1 MRLWKSWI
9 VTRKDLSVFRKNK
22 YVLYSLIAMPIILG
36 VILPII
42 FIFAINAQLDA
53 APQLSVDQV
62 LAAANQIVSV
72 ATMYFVLIPA
82 ILPSIIA
89 SYSFV
94 GEKIEKSLEPLLAT
108 PTTDGE
114 LLLGKSLAS
123 FIPCMVVTYV
133 GAVISAAIIDF
144 WSVTNPKINTLL
156 IPNPYWVLVIGA
168 IAPLAC
174 IMSVEANI
182 IVSSKVNDIRAAQQL
197 GGLVVLPLVFIVIF
211 ASTSSQL
218 STLLAIG
225 VITALAVADVAL
237 FYLSKA
243 TFQRE
248 EILTKWK

>member
-1 MRLWKSWI
+1 M
-9 VTRKDLSVFRKNK
+9 
-22 YVLYSLIAMPIILG
+22 
-36 VILPII
+36 
-42 FIFAINAQLDA
+42 A
-53 APQLSVDQV
+53 AVNQV
-62 LAAANQIVSV
+62 VGI

-133 GAVISAAIIDF
+133 GAAISAIIIDV
-144 WSVTNPKINTLL
+144 WSITTPQIGTLV
-156 IPNPYWVLVIGA
+156 IPNPYWLLVIGA

-211 ASTSSQL
+211 ASTSAQISVW
-218 STLLAIG
+218 LAIG
-225 VITALAVADVAL
+225 VSVALAVADVAL

>member
-9 VTRKDLSVFRKNK
+9 VTQKDLSVFKKNK
-22 YVLYSLIAMPIILG
+22 YVLYSLVAMPIIMG
-36 VILPII
+36 VVLPVIFIYALNSQAAILPR
-42 FIFAINAQLDA
+42 AQL
-53 APQLSVDQV
+53 LV
-62 LAAANQIVSV
+62 AANQIVSI
-72 ATMYFVLIPA
+72 ATMYLVLIA
-82 ILPSIIA
+82 SILPSIIA

-114 LLLGKSLAS
+114 LLLGKSLAA
-123 FIPCMVVTYV
+123 FIPCIAVTFL
-133 GAVISAAIIDF
+133 GAAISAPIIDY
-144 WSVTNPKINTLL
+144 WSYTKLGVLL
-156 IPNPYWVLVIGA
+156 IPNLYWVLVIGV
-168 IAPLAC
+168 IAPLSC

-211 ASTSSQL
+211 ASTSAQL
-218 STLLAIG
+218 STLIAVG
-225 VITALAVADVAL
+225 VSVGLAVADVAL
-237 FYLSKA
+237 FFLSKA

>member
-36 VILPII
+36 VVLPII
-42 FIFAINAQLDA
+42 FIFALNVEITSGQLPQEQVIA
-53 APQLSVDQV
+53 AV
-62 LAAANQIVSV
+62 NQIVGL

-133 GAVISAAIIDF
+133 GAAISAIIIDF
-144 WSVTNPKINTLL
+144 WSVTTPQIATII
-156 IPNPYWVLVIGA
+156 IPNPYWLLVIGA

-197 GGLVVLPLVFIVIF
+197 GGLIVLPLVFVVIF
-211 ASTSSQL
+211 ASTSAQL
-218 STLLAIG
+218 STILASA
-225 VITALAVADVAL
+225 VILALAVTDIAL

>member
-1 MRLWKSWI
+1 VRLWKSWI
-9 VTRKDLSVFRKNK
+9 VTRKDLSVFKKNK

-36 VILPII
+36 VVLPVI
-42 FIFAINAQLDA
+42 FIFALDA
-53 APQLSVDQV
+53 QTAAQTLTHNQLV
-62 LAAANQIVSV
+62 AAANQIVGLS
-72 ATMYFVLIPA
+72 TMYFVLIPA

-114 LLLGKSLAS
+114 LLFGKSFAA
-123 FIPCMVVTYV
+123 FIPCIAVTYI
-133 GAVISAAIIDF
+133 GAAISAPIMDY
-144 WSVTNPKINTLL
+144 WSWIRLGVFV
-156 IPNPYWVLVIGA
+156 IPNTYWALIMGV
-168 IAPLAC
+168 IAPLSC

-182 IVSSKVNDIRAAQQL
+182 IVSSRVNDIRAAQQL
-197 GGLVVLPLVFIVIF
+197 GGLVVLPLIFVVIF
-211 ASTSSQL
+211 ASASAQVSI
-218 STLLAIG
+218 LLALGISG
-225 VITALAVADVAL
+225 ALAVADVAL

>member
-9 VTRKDLSVFRKNK
+9 VTRKDLSVFHKNK

-36 VILPII
+36 VVLPVI
-42 FIFAINAQLDA
+42 FIFALNAQISSGL
-53 APQLSVDQV
+53 LSHEQV
-62 LAAANQIVSV
+62 LAAVNQIVGI

-114 LLLGKSLAS
+114 LLLGKSLAA
-123 FIPCMVVTYV
+123 FIPCMVVTYI
-133 GAVISAAIIDF
+133 GAAISAIIIDV
-144 WSVTNPKINTLL
+144 WSYTTPQVHTFL
-156 IPNPYWVLVIGA
+156 IPNPYWLLVIGV

-197 GGLVVLPLVFIVIF
+197 GGLIVLPLVFLVIF
-211 ASTSSQL
+211 ASTSAQL
-218 STLLAIG
+218 STILAIG
-225 VITALAVADVAL
+225 VSAALAVADIAL

>member
-9 VTRKDLSVFRKNK
+9 VTKKDLSVFKKNK
-22 YVLYSLIAMPIILG
+22 YVLYSLIAMPIIMG
-36 VILPII
+36 VVLPVI
-42 FIFAINAQLDA
+42 FIFALNTEIGSATLTPTQVSA
-53 APQLSVDQV
+53 AV
-62 LAAANQIVSV
+62 NQIVSLS
-72 ATMYFVLIPA
+72 TMYFVLIPA

-114 LLLGKSLAS
+114 LLLGKSLAA
-123 FIPCMVVTYV
+123 FIPCMAVTYI
-133 GAVISAAIIDF
+133 GAAISAIIMDV
-144 WSVTNPKINTLL
+144 WSITTPQVGTFL
-156 IPNPYWVLVIGA
+156 IPNPYWLLVIGA

-197 GGLVVLPLVFIVIF
+197 GGLVVLPLVFVVIF
-211 ASTSSQL
+211 ASTSAQI

-225 VITALAVADVAL
+225 VSAALAIADIAL

>member
-9 VTRKDLSVFRKNK
+9 VTKKDLSVFRKNK
-22 YVLYSLIAMPIILG
+22 YVLYSLLAMPIILG
-36 VILPII
+36 VVLPII
-42 FIFAINAQLDA
+42 FIFALNSEITSA
-53 APQLSVDQV
+53 ALTHDQV
-62 LAAANQIVSV
+62 LAAVNQIVNV

-133 GAVISAAIIDF
+133 GAAISAVIIDF
-144 WSVTNPKINTLL
+144 WSLTSPQISSLV
-156 IPNPYWVLVIGA
+156 IPNLYWALVIGA

-182 IVSSKVNDIRAAQQL
+182 IVSSRVNDIRAAQQL
-197 GGLVVLPLVFIVIF
+197 GGLVVLPLIFVVIF
-211 ASTSSQL
+211 ASTSAQL
-218 STLLAIG
+218 SIWLAVG
-225 VITALAVADVAL
+225 VIAALAAADVAL

>member
-36 VILPII
+36 VVLPII
-42 FIFAINAQLDA
+42 FIFALNAQIESASLTHE
-53 APQLSVDQV
+53 QV
-62 LAAANQIVSV
+62 LAAVNQIVGL

-133 GAVISAAIIDF
+133 GAAISAIIIDF
-144 WSVTNPKINTLL
+144 WSITSSKIATLV
-156 IPNPYWVLVIGA
+156 IPNQYWLLVIGA

-197 GGLVVLPLVFIVIF
+197 GGLVVLPLVFVVIF
-211 ASTSSQL
+211 ASTSAQL
-218 STLLAIG
+218 STLLALG
-225 VITALAVADVAL
+225 VVVALAVADVAL

>member
-9 VTRKDLSVFRKNK
+9 VTQKDLSVFRKNK

-36 VILPII
+36 VVLPII
-42 FIFAINAQLDA
+42 FIFALNTRNRRGTLTH
-53 APQLSVDQV
+53 DQI
-62 LAAANQIVSV
+62 LAAVNQIVGI

-133 GAVISAAIIDF
+133 GAAISAIIIDV
-144 WSVTNPKINTLL
+144 WSITTPQVNTFL
-156 IPNPYWVLVIGA
+156 IPNPYWALVIGA

-197 GGLVVLPLVFIVIF
+197 GGLVVLPLVFVVIF
-211 ASTSSQL
+211 ASTSAQI
-218 STLLAIG
+218 STWLAIG
-225 VITALAVADVAL
+225 VIAALAVTDVAL

>member
-9 VTRKDLSVFRKNK
+9 VTKKDLSVFKKNK
-22 YVLYSLIAMPIILG
+22 YVLYSLIAMPILMG
-36 VILPII
+36 VVLPVI
-42 FIFAINAQLDA
+42 FIFTLNTEIGSATLTDAQISA
-53 APQLSVDQV
+53 AVSQIISLS
-62 LAAANQIVSV
+62 
-72 ATMYFVLIPA
+72 TMYFVLIPA

-114 LLLGKSLAS
+114 LLLGKSLAA
-123 FIPCMVVTYV
+123 FIPCMAVTYI
-133 GAVISAAIIDF
+133 GAAISAIITDV
-144 WSVTNPKINTLL
+144 WSITTPRVHTFL
-156 IPNPYWVLVIGA
+156 IPNPYWLLVIGA

-182 IVSSKVNDIRAAQQL
+182 IISSKVNDIRAAQQL
-197 GGLVVLPLVFIVIF
+197 GGLVVLPLIFVVIF
-211 ASTSSQL
+211 ASTSAQV

-225 VITALAVADVAL
+225 VSAALAVADIGL

>member
-9 VTRKDLSVFRKNK
+9 VTQKDLSIFKKNK
-22 YVLYSLIAMPIILG
+22 YVLYSLVAMPVIMG
-36 VILPII
+36 VVLPVI
-42 FIFAINAQLDA
+42 FIFALDA
-53 APQLSVDQV
+53 EISSPLVTSSMA
-62 LAAANQIVSV
+62 LAAANQIVSI
-72 ATMYFVLIPA
+72 ATMYLVLIA
-82 ILPSIIA
+82 SILPSIIA

-123 FIPCMVVTYV
+123 FIPCIAVTFL
-133 GAVISAAIIDF
+133 GAVISAPIIDY
-144 WSVTNPKINTLL
+144 WSYTRLGLFL
-156 IPNPYWVLVIGA
+156 IPNLYWVLVIGV
-168 IAPLAC
+168 IAPLSC

-211 ASTSSQL
+211 ASTSAQL
-218 STLLAIG
+218 SIWLAVGVSLGLAI
-225 VITALAVADVAL
+225 ADIAL

>member
-9 VTRKDLSVFRKNK
+9 VTQKDLSVFKKNK

-36 VILPII
+36 VVLPVI
-42 FIFAINAQLDA
+42 FIFALNSEITSA
-53 APQLSVDQV
+53 ALTHDQV
-62 LAAANQIVSV
+62 FAAVNQIVGI
-72 ATMYFVLIPA
+72 ATMYFVLIPS

-114 LLLGKSLAS
+114 LLLGKSLAA
-123 FIPCMVVTYV
+123 FIPCMAVTLI
-133 GAVISAAIIDF
+133 GAAISATIIDV
-144 WSVTNPKINTLL
+144 WAISTPQVGSIL
-156 IPNPYWVLVIGA
+156 IPNPYWLLVIA
-168 IAPLAC
+168 VIAPLAC

-182 IVSSKVNDIRAAQQL
+182 IVSSRVNDIRAAQQL

-211 ASTSSQL
+211 ASTSAQL
-218 STLLAIG
+218 STILAISVSVG
-225 VITALAVADVAL
+225 LAIVDIAL
-237 FYLSKA
+237 FLLSKA

>member
-22 YVLYSLIAMPIILG
+22 YVLYSLVAMPIILG
-36 VILPII
+36 VVLPVI
-42 FIFAINAQLDA
+42 FIFALNATIETGIPQGQIQA
-53 APQLSVDQV
+53 AVDQ
-62 LAAANQIVSV
+62 IVGL
-72 ATMYFVLIPA
+72 ATMYFVLVPA

-114 LLLGKSLAS
+114 LLLGKSLAA

-133 GAVISAAIIDF
+133 GAAISAAIIDF
-144 WSVTNPKINTLL
+144 WSITTPQVGGLV
-156 IPNPYWVLVIGA
+156 IPNPYWALVIGA

-197 GGLVVLPLVFIVIF
+197 GGLIVLPLVFIVIF
-211 ASTSSQL
+211 ASTSAQI

-225 VITALAVADVAL
+225 VSLALVVADIAL

>member
-1 MRLWKSWI
+1 MRLWKSLI
-9 VTRKDLSVFRKNK
+9 VTKKDLSVFRKNK

-36 VILPII
+36 VVLPII
-42 FIFAINAQLDA
+42 FIFALNAEITSGA
-53 APQLSVDQV
+53 LSHQQA
-62 LAAANQIVSV
+62 LAAAGQIVDL

-133 GAVISAAIIDF
+133 GAAISAIIIDA
-144 WSVTNPKINTLL
+144 WSVTTSQIGTIL
-156 IPNPYWVLVIGA
+156 IPNPYWLMVIGV

-197 GGLVVLPLVFIVIF
+197 GGLIVLPLVFLVIF
-211 ASTSSQL
+211 ASTSAQL
-218 STLLAIG
+218 STIITLV
-225 VITALAVADVAL
+225 VIAALAVADIAL

>member
-9 VTRKDLSVFRKNK
+9 VTQKDLSVFKKNK
-22 YVLYSLIAMPIILG
+22 YVLYSLVAMPVIMG
-36 VILPII
+36 VVLPII
-42 FIFAINAQLDA
+42 FIFALNSQIATLPHAQL
-53 APQLSVDQV
+53 
-62 LAAANQIVSV
+62 LAAADQVVNI
-72 ATMYFVLIPA
+72 ATMYLVLIA
-82 ILPSIIA
+82 SILPSIIA

-114 LLLGKSLAS
+114 LLLGKSLAA
-123 FIPCMVVTYV
+123 FIPCIAVTFI
-133 GAVISAAIIDF
+133 GAAISTPIIDY
-144 WSVTNPKINTLL
+144 WSYTTIGVLL
-156 IPNPYWVLVIGA
+156 IPNLYWVLVIGV
-168 IAPLAC
+168 IAPLSC
-174 IMSVEANI
+174 VMSVEANI

-218 STLLAIG
+218 STLLAIAVSIG
-225 VITALAVADVAL
+225 LAVADVAL
-237 FYLSKA
+237 FFLSKA

>member
-9 VTRKDLSVFRKNK
+9 VTQKDLAVFKKNK

-36 VILPII
+36 VVLPVI
-42 FIFAINAQLDA
+42 FIFALNSEIGSATLTH
-53 APQLSVDQV
+53 DQV
-62 LAAANQIVSV
+62 LAAVNQIIGI
-72 ATMYFVLIPA
+72 ATMYFVLIPS

-114 LLLGKSLAS
+114 LLLGKSLAA
-123 FIPCMVVTYV
+123 FIPCMVVTYI
-133 GAVISAAIIDF
+133 GAAISAIIIDVWTITTPQIGTF
-144 WSVTNPKINTLL
+144 L
-156 IPNPYWVLVIGA
+156 IPNPYWLLVIGV

-197 GGLVVLPLVFIVIF
+197 GGLVVLPLVFVVIF
-211 ASTSSQL
+211 ASTSAQL
-218 STLLAIG
+218 SIWLAIG
-225 VITALAVADVAL
+225 VSAALAIADIAL
-237 FYLSKA
+237 FFLSKA

>member
-1 MRLWKSWI
+1 MRLWKSLI
-9 VTRKDLSVFRKNK
+9 VTKKDLSVFRKNK

-36 VILPII
+36 VVLPII
-42 FIFAINAQLDA
+42 FIFALNAEITSGA
-53 APQLSVDQV
+53 LSHEQA
-62 LAAANQIVSV
+62 LAAAGQIVDL

-133 GAVISAAIIDF
+133 GAAISAIIIDA
-144 WSVTNPKINTLL
+144 WSVTTSQIGTIL
-156 IPNPYWVLVIGA
+156 IPNQYWLMVIGV

-197 GGLVVLPLVFIVIF
+197 GGLIVLPLVFLVIF
-211 ASTSSQL
+211 ASTSAQL
-218 STLLAIG
+218 STIITLV
-225 VITALAVADVAL
+225 VIAALAVADIAL

>member
-9 VTRKDLSVFRKNK
+9 VTKKDLSVFKKNK
-22 YVLYSLIAMPIILG
+22 YVLYSLIAMPILMG
-36 VILPII
+36 VVLPVI
-42 FIFAINAQLDA
+42 FIFALNTEISSATLTDAQISA
-53 APQLSVDQV
+53 AV
-62 LAAANQIVSV
+62 NQIISLS
-72 ATMYFVLIPA
+72 TMYFVLIPA

-114 LLLGKSLAS
+114 LLLGKSLAA
-123 FIPCMVVTYV
+123 FIPCMAVTYI
-133 GAVISAAIIDF
+133 GAAISGIITDI
-144 WSVTNPKINTLL
+144 WSITTPRVHTFL
-156 IPNPYWVLVIGA
+156 IPNPYWLLVIGA

-197 GGLVVLPLVFIVIF
+197 GGLVVLPLIFVVIF
-211 ASTSSQL
+211 ASTSAQV

-225 VITALAVADVAL
+225 ISVALAIADIGL

>member
-22 YVLYSLIAMPIILG
+22 YVLYSLIAMPIIMG
-36 VILPII
+36 VVLPII
-42 FIFAINAQLDA
+42 FIFALNTEIISGAL
-53 APQLSVDQV
+53 PHEQV
-62 LAAANQIVSV
+62 LAAVNQIVGI
-72 ATMYFVLIPA
+72 ATMYFVLVPA

-123 FIPCMVVTYV
+123 FIPCMVVTYA
-133 GAVISAAIIDF
+133 GAVISAIIIDF
-144 WSVTNPKINTLL
+144 WAITTPQIGTIV
-156 IPNPYWVLVIGA
+156 IPNPYWLLVIGA

-197 GGLVVLPLVFIVIF
+197 GGLIVLPLVFLVIF
-211 ASTSSQL
+211 ASTSAQL
-218 STLLAIG
+218 STI
-225 VITALAVADVAL
+225 IALAVIAALAIADIAL
-237 FYLSKA
+237 FYLSKT